1 MLLVCVN
8 TEHIISKLIHF
19 NTLFRFSWCWN
30 IIAAYVS
37 ITIWTFKRLLST
49 FVLEVAKF
57 IWTFLSILKRNT
69 LNWNIHIQSKYE

>member
-57 IWTFLSILKRNT
+57 IWTVFVHSEKEYFKLEYSYTIK
-69 LNWNIHIQSKYE
+69 I